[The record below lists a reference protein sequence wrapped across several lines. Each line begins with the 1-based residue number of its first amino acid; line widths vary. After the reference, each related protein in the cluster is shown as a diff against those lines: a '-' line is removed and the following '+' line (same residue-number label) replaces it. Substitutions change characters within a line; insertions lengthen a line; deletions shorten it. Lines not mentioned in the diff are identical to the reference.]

1 MNKYYNPSKIDA
13 ASAKLLNEFLNGT
26 IPDFPFQKE
35 KLASLIDHTL
45 LRPEATDDEVIK
57 ICKEAMEYSFATVC
71 INPSLVLLC
80 TEILKGSAV
89 KVCTVIGFP
98 LGANTTEVKCY
109 EAEQAM
115 KNGAMEID
123 MVINIGK
130 LKLKDYQYVYKDIIQ
145 VVQIAKAY
153 KGLSKVI
160 IETALLTDG
169 EKVRACIL
177 AKDAG
182 ADFVKTSTGF
192 SKSGAAA
199 SDIALMRFVVGSEMG
214 VKASGGIRTFEDAQR
229 MIESGANRLGTSAG
243 VQIIKGIRNEKNGF

>member
-1 MNKYYNPSKIDA
+1 MNKNYNSSGIDVR
-13 ASAKLLNEFLNGT
+13 SAKLLNEFLNGT

-35 KLASLIDHTL
+35 TLASFIDHTL

-57 ICKEAMEYSFATVC
+57 ICKEAMDYSFASVC
-71 INPSLVLLC
+71 INPSFVMLC

-98 LGANTTEVKCY
+98 LGANTAEVKCY

-130 LKLKDYQYVYKDIIQ
+130 LKLKDYQYVYKDINQ
-145 VVQIAKAY
+145 VIQIAKTN
-153 KGLSKVI
+153 KGISKVI
-160 IETALLTDG
+160 IETALLNDE
-169 EKVRACIL
+169 EKVRACII

-199 SDIALMRFVVGSEMG
+199 SDIALMRFVVGSAMG

-229 MIESGANRLGTSAG
+229 MIENGANRLGTSAG
-243 VQIIKGIRNEKNGF
+243 VQIIKGIRTDKNGY